1 MKKLNALDISIIIG
15 VIVASVLFG
24 VLYAHTVFGNSQ
36 EMQVTLT
43 MTENTDAAK
52 YIKIG
57 DEVWLS
63 DGDAVLGT
71 VASVRS
77 QDGGGIA
84 ITVRAN
90 VYSKDGISKAG
101 GVTLKLGKTYPF

>member
-15 VIVASVLFG
+15 VIVASALFG

-63 DGDAVLGT
+63 DGDAVLGSSS
-71 VASVRS
+71 ARHIRFIRSAFSAAPYAIQSWEYNNENKKAQSV
-77 QDGGGIA
+77 
-84 ITVRAN
+84 
-90 VYSKDGISKAG
+90 
-101 GVTLKLGKTYPF
+101 